1 MVGMILDT
9 RRSILEDFKKNRER
23 YFSLIRQISKENN
36 GKAYVFGSYV
46 KGGWKGGSD
55 VDILIVIPDRAE
67 RREILKE
74 ISEKI
79 RNPIFEFHV
88 IHQKEEKFYLKMI
101 KDFKPL

>member
-1 MVGMILDT
+1 MFKVISET
-9 RRSILEDFKKNRER
+9 RKAILEDFRRNKER
-23 YFSLIRQISKENN
+23 YFSMIRQISKENN

-55 VDILIVIPDRAE
+55 VDILIVIPDDANRIA
-67 RREILKE
+67 ILNE

-88 IHQKEEKFYLKMI
+88 IHEKEEKFYLRMI